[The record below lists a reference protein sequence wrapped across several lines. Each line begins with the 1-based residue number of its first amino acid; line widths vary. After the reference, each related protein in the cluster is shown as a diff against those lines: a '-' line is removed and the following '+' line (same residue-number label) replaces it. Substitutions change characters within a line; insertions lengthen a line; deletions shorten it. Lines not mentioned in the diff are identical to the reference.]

1 MKKSRSST
9 SSDSESGKRC
19 HRGHWKPAE
28 DEKLQQLVEQ
38 HGPQN
43 WNFIADHLEG
53 RSGNMVS
60 ELCFIFS
67 KIVCNSVMSINSY
80 LSPLNGLFELRRK
93 RGEVE
98 ENEVEIFLANS
109 TVSSFSL
116 FPLIQMGPKGLS
128 IFL

>member
-9 SSDSESGKRC
+9 SSDSESGKRW

-53 RSGNMVS
+53 RSGNTAS

-67 KIVCNSVMSINSY
+67 KIVRNSVMFDQFLPSNS
-80 LSPLNGLFELRRK
+80 
-93 RGEVE
+93 
-98 ENEVEIFLANS
+98 
-109 TVSSFSL
+109 
-116 FPLIQMGPKGLS
+116 
-128 IFL
+128 